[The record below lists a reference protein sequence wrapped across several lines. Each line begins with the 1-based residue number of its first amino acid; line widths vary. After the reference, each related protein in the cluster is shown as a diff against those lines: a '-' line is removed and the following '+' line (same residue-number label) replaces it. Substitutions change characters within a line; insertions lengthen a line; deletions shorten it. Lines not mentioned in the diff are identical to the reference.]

1 MELIPKISQQEKVD
15 ALKKSLLVTYLSA
28 PSLFLI
34 MSAMRSLGY
43 TIPIGKIYL
52 ALAATLAFNVLAH
65 FCVRKKWLIG
75 HLFHYLY
82 SAIICLLVAAWIYL
96 SGTIVSPFIWLGIFV
111 ALFEVIAYYPLKGLI
126 EAAFFILF
134 LWPMALGELSGL
146 IPHNFLYPDLM
157 VHKDAKYVFIMLFGY
172 TLLYFTISS
181 TAAYLFR
188 HMRREKELT
197 QQVSGEKEKSARL
210 ALSMM
215 EDLEASRGQLESRVK
230 EIDDSR
236 RATLHLLQDV
246 ERSREDAQQKAVE
259 IAKLYE
265 DLKAVDRMK
274 TEFLSMISHELRTPM
289 TPIKGYAEMLLS
301 GQVGELSETQKR
313 TIGVIKKEG
322 EHLLNLI
329 DSILDVSRLERGVS
343 MELKKEPISMK
354 VLLDDLRQ
362 VMESDLGSRGIKLE
376 IDLPPGFPTLL
387 GDSNKLHRLL
397 TNLLGNAMKFTPR
410 GGWVKVVG
418 TREDDTARIQ
428 VDDNGIG
435 IAKENLDKI
444 FDRFYQVDSS
454 YTRAAGGVGLG
465 LAIAKEIVNVHGG
478 RIWAESE
485 GLGKGTRI
493 IFTLP
498 IGG

>member
-1 MELIPKISQQEKVD
+1 MELIPKISQQEKAG
-15 ALKKSLLVTYLSA
+15 ALKKSILAAYLSV
-28 PSLFLI
+28 PSLFL
-34 MSAMRSLGY
+34 MMFAMRSLGY

-52 ALAATLAFNVLAH
+52 VLAATLAFNVLAH
-65 FCVRKKWLIG
+65 FCVRKKWLIDQ
-75 HLFHYLY
+75 LFHYLY
-82 SAIICLLVAAWIYL
+82 SAIIGLLVATGIYL
-96 SGTIVSPFIWLGIFV
+96 SGTIVSPFVWLG
-111 ALFEVIAYYPLKGLI
+111 LFIAVFDVIAYYSLKGLI
-126 EAAFFILF
+126 EAALFILF
-134 LWPMALGELSGL
+134 LWLTALGELAGVV
-146 IPHNFLYPDLM
+146 PHNILLPHFLLY
-157 VHKDAKYVFIMLFGY
+157 KDAKYVFLMLFGFS
-172 TLLYFTISS
+172 LLYFTITA
-181 TAAYLFR
+181 TAAYLLR
-188 HMRREKELT
+188 QLR
-197 QQVSGEKEKSARL
+197 KEKREVLTVAEEQKKAYRTSV
-210 ALSMM
+210 SMM
-215 EDLEASRGQLESRVK
+215 EDLEAARGQLESRVK

-246 ERSREDAQQKAVE
+246 EQSREDAQKKAVE
-259 IAKLYE
+259 IAKLYD
-265 DLKAVDRMK
+265 DLKVVDRMK

-289 TPIKGYAEMLLS
+289 TPIKGYSEMLLS
-301 GQVGELSETQKR
+301 GQVGELSEQQRR
-313 TIGVIKKEG
+313 TITVIKKEG

-362 VMESDLGSRGIKLE
+362 VMESDLENRGISLE

-397 TNLLGNAMKFTPR
+397 TNLLGNAVKFTPR

-435 IAKENLDKI
+435 IAKENLEKI

-465 LAIAKEIVNVHGG
+465 LSIAKEIVEAHSGH
-478 RIWAESE
+478 IWAESE
-485 GLGKGTRI
+485 GLGRGTRI